1 MITFKVKEEPEE
13 KVKAAGVVAASAQ
26 TPLPFDLNTMFN
38 MLFQFM
44 FFMLFFR
51 LFNQMIESMTKAVGA
66 SVSL

>member
-1 MITFKVKEEPEE
+1 MITFRVKEN
-13 KVKAAGVVAASAQ
+13 GVYAASTTTQ
-26 TPLPFDLNTMFN
+26 TALPFDLNAMFN

-44 FFMLFFR
+44 FFMMFFR